1 MPQNIHLNT
10 RTMSLLCLEA
20 ELEFHYLKYFL
31 TSYSPATQFL
41 AIRSIWGLLKM
52 ISNDSLNSKHEI
64 DSLTKSLAC
73 SEAELLLGV
82 IQNLMPKN
90 QKYPFSREDPVC
102 CPRFSPKWMLD
113 PESTPKT
120 GLETGL
126 RPEGYPLYGTWQ

>member
-1 MPQNIHLNT
+1 MV
-10 RTMSLLCLEA
+10 
-20 ELEFHYLKYFL
+20 
-31 TSYSPATQFL
+31 
-41 AIRSIWGLLKM
+41 
-52 ISNDSLNSKHEI
+52 SNDSLYSEHGI

-73 SEAELLLGV
+73 SEAGLLHVV
-82 IQNLMPKN
+82 IQN
-90 QKYPFSREDPVC
+90 QKYPFSRDDPVC